1 MRAPKRITLTL
12 ALLLLAAAARARG
25 GAAEP
30 EDPLERH
37 LFPPEL
43 VMENGSRI
51 GLDETQRKAIR
62 AAIQETLPSTLD
74 LEWQAQDQTR
84 ELERLLAEP
93 RPDLEA
99 VLAQADRVLEL
110 ERKVKR
116 AHLSLLVRI
125 KRTLTPEQQQKLQRL
140 RRGG

>member
-1 MRAPKRITLTL
+1 MRRMALGL
-12 ALLLLAAAARARG
+12 ALLLLATGVRAQG
-25 GAAEP
+25 GPAEP

-43 VMENGSRI
+43 VMENESRI
-51 GLDETQRKAIR
+51 GLDEAQRSEIR
-62 AAIQETLPSTLD
+62 SAIQETLPPTLE
-74 LEWQAQDQTR
+74 LEWQARDQTR
-84 ELERLLAEP
+84 ELERLLERP

-125 KRTLTPEQQQKLQRL
+125 KRVLTPEQQEKLQRI
-140 RRGG
+140 RRAP